1 MNKLFRTFLGSSS
14 VRTAGAGRV
23 WRGLRYGDRRD
34 LFLGAA
40 FLGFAYLR
48 STGSKKELLY
58 RKELPVGSTIVVR
71 HAKKGDPKIEV
82 IKP

>member
-1 MNKLFRTFLGSSS
+1 MNKLFRTFFGESSIRS
-14 VRTAGAGRV
+14 AGAGRV
-23 WRGLRYGDRRD
+23 WRGLRDGDRRD
-34 LFLGAA
+34 LLMGAA

-48 STGSKKELLY
+48 NTGPKKELLY

-71 HAKKGDPKIEV
+71 HAKKGEPKIEV